1 MWKRKKWVILMT
13 AVMLTIAATEA
24 VWGLT
29 DFWKMTAQKEI
40 VIMLDAGHGG
50 GDPGAVSQMSVEKDL
65 NLAIVQKLQGYL
77 EEAGYTVHVTRIED
91 EGLYQEGDTNKKRA
105 DMKERKRLIEESQAD
120 LMISIHQNSYPDSRY
135 WGPQVFFQKQSPQAA
150 SLALLVQEM
159 LNSFTAPEN
168 TREAKANDSYFIL
181 LQSPMPAILV
191 ECGFITNSKDAE
203 NLNSEAYQKKV
214 AWGIYCGVEKYL
226 QSDLF

>member
-65 NLAIVQKLQGYL
+65 NLAIVQKLQGDL
-77 EEAGYTVHVTRIED
+77 EESGYTVHVTRI
-91 EGLYQEGDTNKKRA
+91 
-105 DMKERKRLIEESQAD
+105 
-120 LMISIHQNSYPDSRY
+120 
-135 WGPQVFFQKQSPQAA
+135 
-150 SLALLVQEM
+150 
-159 LNSFTAPEN
+159 
-168 TREAKANDSYFIL
+168 
-181 LQSPMPAILV
+181 
-191 ECGFITNSKDAE
+191 
-203 NLNSEAYQKKV
+203 
-214 AWGIYCGVEKYL
+214 
-226 QSDLF
+226 